1 MPITV
6 TAPTGELTPT
16 GETEILPKLTAAV
29 LEISGGAG
37 NAFFTAVIGGTVHL
51 LDPRDIYGGGRNRP
65 IVMVEVKLPNI
76 GLPSVQDRQAFIEA
90 ATRIVAESAR
100 PGHDPQDT
108 WVNIINAPDG
118 GWGIGGQAYTGDA
131 LIAAVTA
138 GRSDAE
144 IVRQA

>member
-6 TAPTGELTPT
+6 TAPVGELTPS
-16 GETEILPKLTAAV
+16 GECEILPRLTAAL

-37 NAFFTAVIGGTVHL
+37 NAFFTSIVGGSVHV
-51 LDPRDIYGGGRNRP
+51 LDADHIYGGGTNRP
-65 IVMVEVKLPNI
+65 IVMVELKLPNI
-76 GLPSVQDRQAFIEA
+76 GLPSISDRKAFIQA
-90 ATRIVAESAR
+90 ATTIVAESAR

-118 GWGIGGQAYTGDA
+118 AWGIGGHAYTGDA

-138 GRSDAE
+138 AAPGVPTIGS
-144 IVRQA
+144 